1 MVLQKRTTLNNIYIT
16 VALAYRISSDK
27 HPRRFLNFE
36 TEVWRLLQESASFKV
51 REMKLE
57 YVVKYLEYTTL
68 IRGAALVKRDALISV
83 WVPKDAAR
91 YFETQSLL
99 EGMRY

>member
-16 VALAYRISSDK
+16 VALAYRVSSDK

-36 TEVWRLLQESASFKV
+36 TEVWRLLQQSASFKV

-57 YVVKYLEYTTL
+57 YVVKYLEYTTP
-68 IRGAALVKRDALISV
+68 IRGAALVKREALISM
-83 WVPKDAAR
+83 WVPKM
-91 YFETQSLL
+91 ETRSLL